1 MDNDYGAKQKA
12 LMAVL
17 VVATA
22 VIVLG
27 SFIYGRMIGTY
38 YRTTIEFAAASFVD
52 DISGWIDEAEGYFY
66 GVLDLAENPK

>member
-1 MDNDYGAKQKA
+1 MDNEYGVKHKV

-17 VVATA
+17 VVGSA

-27 SFIYGRMIGTY
+27 SFIYGRIIGTY

-52 DISGWIDEAEGYFY
+52 DIGGWIDEAEDYFY
-66 GVLDLAENPK
+66 GVLNLAENPK

>member
-1 MDNDYGAKQKA
+1 MDNEYGVKQKA

-17 VVATA
+17 VVAST

-27 SFIYGRMIGTY
+27 SFIYGRIIGTY

-52 DISGWIDEAEGYFY
+52 DIGGWIDEAEDYFY
-66 GVLDLAENPK
+66 GVLNLAENPK